1 MKKHS
6 ILDDASTVVLPSNE
20 LKEMFKVLSTL
31 NENSNE
37 YKHLLDEICLH
48 NVRLIPTFGKQYLNK
63 IEVDDLIA
71 LGYPGLEKA
80 AKGYDVSSNV
90 PFPSYAKWWI
100 QTELKRNAYMEYTPY
115 ALSKRENELLCKFF
129 MYCAKFEE
137 ENGKEPDFDEII
149 ALLDVNNNQIAFLSK
164 VVGLTVSSILDNTI
178 DEDKEVTMLDRIP
191 SYDNNTYS
199 ATTIIKNILSDY
211 EYHILMAKTEGCS
224 IPEIASELHMG
235 LNETK
240 KLVKDIINKVST
252 NEVLDA
258 LRDSSNR
265 Y

>member
-1 MKKHS
+1 MKNYS
-6 ILDDASTVVLPSNE
+6 ILDDANTNVLAADK
-20 LKEMFKVLSTL
+20 LREMFQTLGTL

-37 YKHLLDEICLH
+37 YKNLLDEIGIH

-80 AKGYDVSSNV
+80 IKGYDVDSNV

-115 ALSKRENELLCKFF
+115 TLSKRENDLLCKFY

-137 ENGKEPDFDEII
+137 ENGKEPEFEDII
-149 ALLDVNNNQIAFLSK
+149 SLLDVTDKQVDFLRRT
-164 VVGLTVSSILDNTI
+164 VGLTVSSMLDSTI
-178 DEDKEVTMLDRIP
+178 DEEGEVTMLDRVA
-191 SYDNNTYS
+191 SYDANPYS
-199 ATTIIKNILSDY
+199 GTTIIKNLLTDDEYSILLARS
-211 EYHILMAKTEGCS
+211 EGYS
-224 IPEIASELHMG
+224 IPQIASEFHMEV
-235 LNETK
+235 NEAK
-240 KLVKDIINKVST
+240 KVIKDIINKVST
-252 NEVLDA
+252 NDVLEA
-258 LRDSSNR
+258 LRDSNR